1 MMAVRPQ
8 GYIRSNISCRYLI
21 CSQGSLYET
30 FPTIVNPIIVCRLYI
45 GGYREININYFP
57 LIIARISL
65 KENLGVC
72 KHVFHT
78 FRIKSVF
85 TFNINIWN
93 KYKNQ
98 LIISIL
104 CSLLHYYLELYYFVI
119 SLVRRVLHQLIT
131 QYVIKSIMILLY
143 EKFTQSLIKC
153 ARIVFSISRT
163 R

>member
-1 MMAVRPQ
+1 MNYSFKINIWKLVKQLAYVEINLIWITNGLRNANVYLVRNVESTHSECSETPHMMAVRPQ

-98 LIISIL
+98 LIIIKI
-104 CSLLHYYLELYYFVI
+104 YWLY
-119 SLVRRVLHQLIT
+119 
-131 QYVIKSIMILLY
+131 
-143 EKFTQSLIKC
+143 
-153 ARIVFSISRT
+153 
-163 R
+163 